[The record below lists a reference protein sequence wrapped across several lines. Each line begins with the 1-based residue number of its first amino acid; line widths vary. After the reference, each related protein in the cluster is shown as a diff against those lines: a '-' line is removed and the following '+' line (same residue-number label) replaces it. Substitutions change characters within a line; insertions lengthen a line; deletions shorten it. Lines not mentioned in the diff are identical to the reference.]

1 MGIPGD
7 TFLSD
12 YAVEARLDGLRERRM
27 LLRQLRDDVDLAAGR
42 LTAADLT
49 GSWRSP
55 AQQGYD
61 AQRGDL
67 AGDLRRAAVLID
79 DALTAVVT
87 SIDEIRA
94 ARDAAAAP
102 APAASPAAIPVA
114 RGGR

>member
-12 YAVEARLDGLRERRM
+12 YTAESRLDGLRERRM
-27 LLRQLRDDVDLAAGR
+27 LLRQLREDVDLAAGR
-42 LTAADLT
+42 LTAGDLT

-67 AGDLRRAAVLID
+67 AGDLRRAAGLID

-94 ARDAAAAP
+94 AREATAARV
-102 APAASPAAIPVA
+102 PAAIGTPIV
-114 RGGR
+114 GP

>member
-1 MGIPGD
+1 MVAPGD

-12 YAVEARLDGLRERRM
+12 YAVEARLGELRQRRM
-27 LLRQLRDDVDLAAGR
+27 LLRELRDDVALAAAR
-42 LTAADLT
+42 LTAGDLT

-67 AGDLRRAAVLID
+67 AGDLRRAVGLIEE
-79 DALTAVVT
+79 ALVAVVT

-94 ARDAAAAP
+94 ARNAAAASIPASVSVP
-102 APAASPAAIPVA
+102 APVSVLS
-114 RGGR
+114 R